1 MSDHI
6 LHVTIV
12 TPQATA
18 FTGTALAVTVPG
30 SQSAF
35 QVLYNHA
42 PIISSLD
49 VGIIKVEDPANKVT
63 YYASRGGFVEVLSN
77 NVSII
82 VNELVE
88 ASDVDAAGIEAEI
101 AASKANEEGDRHARE
116 RARIEQHWAEAKLR
130 AARLLRE
137 SA

>member
-1 MSDHI
+1 MNDHI

-18 FTGTALAVTVPG
+18 YTGTALAVTVPG
-30 SQSAF
+30 SKSSF

-49 VGIIKVEDPANKVT
+49 VGIIKVEDTSNTIT
-63 YYASRGGFVEVLSN
+63 YYASRGGFVEVLN
-77 NVSII
+77 NKVSII
-82 VNELVE
+82 VNELM
-88 ASDVDAAGIEAEI
+88 SAAGIDTASVEAEL
-101 AASKANEEGDRHARE
+101 AAAKASEEGDRHDRE

-130 AARLLRE
+130 AARLQAEL
-137 SA
+137 A